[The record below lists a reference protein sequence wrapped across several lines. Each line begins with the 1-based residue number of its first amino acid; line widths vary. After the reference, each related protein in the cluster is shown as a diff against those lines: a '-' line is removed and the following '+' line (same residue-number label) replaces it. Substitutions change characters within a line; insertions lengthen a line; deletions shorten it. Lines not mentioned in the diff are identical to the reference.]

1 MSETHFH
8 RVLRARVAEVLEARA
23 RDVAAGVCKGYEH
36 YKEEVGYMRGLH
48 DALKIADDIEKD
60 MDR

>member
-8 RVLRARVAEVLEARA
+8 RVLRARISEVLVARSNDIA
-23 RDVAAGVCKGYEH
+23 SGVCKTLEH
-36 YKEEVGYMRGLH
+36 YKEEVGYMKGLKA
-48 DALKIADDIEKD
+48 ALDIADDIEKD